1 MIDLKYFA
9 NIKSIR
15 QERKILEDLLEK
27 FFKKQAPMGYPSFV
41 VLSEKIQSNN
51 QTPEAISVYNDLLEI
66 KKEIELRKLELD
78 QQEIQILNEIKNI
91 KDITIKNTLYARYF
105 LNLSF
110 KEIFNRYNI
119 RRQDFFNKIKIYT
132 KKTKKT
138 KKDKKD
144 SSNVI

>member
-66 KKEIELRKLELD
+66 KNRRELPGPLVVRTWCFYCHGEDQPSLE
-78 QQEIQILNEIKNI
+78 N
-91 KDITIKNTLYARYF
+91 
-105 LNLSF
+105 
-110 KEIFNRYNI
+110 
-119 RRQDFFNKIKIYT
+119 
-132 KKTKKT
+132 
-138 KKDKKD
+138 
-144 SSNVI
+144 